1 MSTTAWTI
9 TIGYTALSIVGI
21 IILLI
26 VYRSTR
32 VGFHVKTAGRR
43 TLERREGYW
52 GIAVI
57 AFLVIVL
64 SGTIVQI
71 PYWSDNSSKPVG
83 QQVRVVGRQFAWTIV
98 PSKIRAHVRTRFI
111 SKAVDVSHG
120 LGLYDPDDVLIK
132 QIQVLPD
139 RTTQFIITLKK
150 KGTYE
155 IRCLEFC
162 GVDHHLMQNQ
172 MEVTG

>member
-1 MSTTAWTI
+1 MSTTAWVI
-9 TIGYTALSIVGI
+9 TIGYAALTLVGVTI
-21 IILLI
+21 ILI

-32 VGFHVKTAGRR
+32 VGFHTRTAGRH
-43 TLERREGYW
+43 TLERRESYW
-52 GIAVI
+52 GVAVI

-71 PYWSDNSSKPVG
+71 PYWGDNSSKDVG
-83 QQVRVVGRQFAWTIV
+83 QTVRVTGRQFAWTIV
-98 PSKIRAHVRTRFI
+98 PSTIRAHVRTRFV
-111 SKAVDVSHG
+111 SKATDVSHG

-139 RTTQFIITLKK
+139 RDTQFIITLKK

-155 IRCLEFC
+155 IRCLEYC